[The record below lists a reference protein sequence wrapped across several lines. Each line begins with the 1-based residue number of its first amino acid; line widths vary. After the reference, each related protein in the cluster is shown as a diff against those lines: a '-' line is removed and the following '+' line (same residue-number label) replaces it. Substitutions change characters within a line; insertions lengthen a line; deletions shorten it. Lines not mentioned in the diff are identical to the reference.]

1 MNEAKT
7 DGANGNGA
15 ATPSVYMRLQK
26 RAQAE
31 SKRPGPTREQA
42 RVRSLSVGFLVL
54 SCITCALWLLAQYV
68 DADPRFHVHDIEVR
82 GGKYVARMEVEK
94 VFGADHE
101 TSIYQIPLE
110 QRRRELERIPWVR
123 SATLTRVLPDR
134 VVISVEE
141 RQPVAFLWT
150 RRGIELI
157 DRDGVI
163 LETPPD
169 VSWTFPVLRGVSDRE
184 TADKRRARMERFL
197 MLTEEL
203 RLAESGFPSEISEV
217 DLTDPADV
225 CAVIADASG
234 ALRLHLGDEQFR
246 DRYEIYRSHIA
257 EWRQQFNEIHS
268 IDLRYEGQAV
278 IQSGVPVTVRVEQ
291 QSTSPTAPGSDASL
305 PRQTQPASAATPTRT
320 TL

>member
-1 MNEAKT
+1 MNEAKI
-7 DGANGNGA
+7 DGPNGNGA
-15 ATPSVYMRLQK
+15 ATPSVYVRLQK
-26 RAQAE
+26 RSQAE
-31 SKRPGPTREQA
+31 SKRPGPTHEQA
-42 RVRSLSVGFLVL
+42 GVRSLSMRFLVL
-54 SCITCALWLLAQYV
+54 ACITCGLWLLTQYV
-68 DADPRFHVHDIEVR
+68 DADPRFRVHNIELR
-82 GGKYVARMEVEK
+82 GDQYVARMEVEK

-101 TSIYQIPLE
+101 ISIYQIPLE
-110 QRRRELERIPWVR
+110 QRRRELEQIPWVR

-141 RQPVAFLWT
+141 RKPLAFLWT

-163 LETPPD
+163 LETPPG

-184 TADKRRARMERFL
+184 KADMRRARMERYL

-203 RLAESGFPSEISEV
+203 RLAEGRFPSEISEV
-217 DLTDPADV
+217 DLTDPADIR
-225 CAVIADASG
+225 AVIADASG
-234 ALRLHLGDEQFR
+234 ALRLHLGDEKFR
-246 DRYEIYRSHIA
+246 ERYEIYRSHIA

-291 QSTSPTAPGSDASL
+291 QPAAPSAPGSEASL
-305 PRQTQPASAATPTRT
+305 PRQAQPAPAAPPTRT